1 MLDFLKYS
9 VQYSILGGDTEKRY
23 CAVTVQHVEA
33 WREIAATDSTIAL
46 ILEDDA
52 IFVPFFKEKF
62 NRFIYTAI
70 RTGALKIGPQQCA
83 SPRTNVSA
91 NEWINQ
97 DPAFEIGSC
106 ANIHDSTFP
115 TDIHNASPRITAH
128 KERFSRCSHAYIL
141 TSCSAKEMIR
151 FIDAEKMGFQ
161 ILDWLQTYLGGKS
174 LTLQPFWL
182 DPPLAYQG
190 SQCKD
195 LDGIPTFGRSTP

>member
-1 MLDFLKYS
+1 M
-9 VQYSILGGDTEKRY
+9 LGGDNEQRY
-23 CAVTVQHVEA
+23 CAVTVQHVEV
-33 WREIAATDSTIAL
+33 WREIAATNSTIAL

-70 RTGALKIGPQQCA
+70 RTGALKIGPEKCA
-83 SPRTNVSA
+83 LPRSNISS
-91 NEWINQ
+91 NEWLNQ
-97 DPAFEIGSC
+97 DPAFQIGAC
-106 ANIHDSTFP
+106 AGIRDSTFP
-115 TDIHNASPRITAH
+115 SNMHNATPRITTH

-151 FIDAEKMGFQ
+151 LIDAKEMSFQ
-161 ILDWLQTYLGGKS
+161 ILDWLQTYLGEKS

-190 SQCKD
+190 SQIRD
-195 LDGIPTFGRSTP
+195 LDGILTFGRSTP